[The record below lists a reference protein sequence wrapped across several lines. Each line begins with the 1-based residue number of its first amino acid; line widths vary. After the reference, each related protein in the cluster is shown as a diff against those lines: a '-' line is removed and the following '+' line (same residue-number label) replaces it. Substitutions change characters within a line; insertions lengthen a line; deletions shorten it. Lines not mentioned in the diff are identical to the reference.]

1 MVGKGLSILCICKN
15 VNLGN
20 IILCIISYCEICIC
34 YLKTYYIRHNDS
46 DIVSNI
52 EILSVYILEKWIQS
66 RNRTV

>member
-34 YLKTYYIRHNDS
+34 YFKTYYIRHNDS
-46 DIVSNI
+46 DIVSNR
-52 EILSVYILEKWIQS
+52 EILSV
-66 RNRTV
+66 